1 MSLQDDINLLNT
13 LDEKSPGHLIRHD
26 DWNSLVTVVTH
37 IALAAKTLVDANL
50 VNRVTTLETDVNSMK
65 TTLANVEASLNQIES
80 QITPL
85 LNNYQVTMKT
95 SKQHYA
101 LGELCEITVQVNNLQ
116 GQFVNPRPWVDFVG
130 TWGKLKAAPGFTS
143 GQLGEGGRSLSVQ
156 VNAQGMAKVLL
167 SVNTSSVVTFNDE
180 LQVQAMLYSLS
191 DDGQTTVV
199 DAVMKAPTPGD
210 ARAKKGFKTLGR
222 EYEQTG
228 STAWRKY
235 ANDLYSKYGREG
247 IIHAGEWDERLAT
260 VLAFAR
266 PDGDP
271 VTPDGARGVA
281 SIQVS
286 FRDWVSAWGHDY
298 TIDRDRLTK
307 ELSDKLK
314 RIVDTEVLKPLDKLL
329 EVVKGDL
336 INKSHWER
344 AKYMRSAQEALDE
357 IALTTNPGGQA
368 VASQAAHAVAA
379 QAASE
384 SLSVISSGTQQ
395 GVPVMSA
402 HLATSKDTQKV
413 SQQVEAVTQQVQQTQ
428 GLSQAVSVLEGR
440 MQSTE
445 QVGRSI
451 QGSLQLINENV
462 RGINALDETSL
473 KGGVQKISA
482 EIAAIKSGLRIG

>member
-37 IALAAKTLVDANL
+37 IALAAKSLVDANL

-65 TTLANVEASLNQIES
+65 TKLANVEASLNQIES

-298 TIDRDRLTK
+298 TIDTGSMEV
-307 ELSDKLK
+307 ELGGKWTH
-314 RIVDTEVLKPLDKLL
+314 IVDAEIEMPLDKLL
-329 EVVKGDL
+329 HVVKDDL
-336 INKSHWER
+336 THKTHWGR
-344 AKYMRSAQEALDE
+344 DKYMQAAQGALDK
-357 IALTTNPGGQA
+357 IGRSGNPARQER
-368 VASQAAHAVAA
+368 VAQAAHAVAA

-384 SLSVISSGTQQ
+384 SKFVSSGEQQ
-395 GVPVMSA
+395 GVPVMEA
-402 HLATSKDTQKV
+402 HLATSRDTQKV